1 MSLISASPRSV
12 SAGHAI
18 ACLAI
23 ATSVLLLGGNVVRA
37 TSYLSVTFDE
47 LIAGADVIFIGEVVD
62 VRPFPLNTRDG
73 TIVKTRV
80 VFRLSDPLWGTT
92 RALEV
97 FDFLGGEWGDIG
109 MVVAEMPRFA
119 VGDRRVVFARRE
131 QSINPIVGFTQG
143 LLRISRDSSGV
154 DRVFTLGGVPLGQPE
169 NIGLQSQVD
178 APASIAPMPLSAF
191 RDRVSRAL
199 AEARR

>member
-1 MSLISASPRSV
+1 MSLVNASARSV
-12 SAGHAI
+12 SAWKVI

-23 ATSVLLLGGNVVRA
+23 TISVLLVGGNAVRA

-47 LIAGADVIFIGEVVD
+47 LVTEADVIFVGEVTD
-62 VRPFPLNTRDG
+62 VRPCPLDTRDG
-73 TIVKTRV
+73 TIIKTRV
-80 VFRLSDPLWGTT
+80 IFRVSDPLWGTT
-92 RALEV
+92 NALEV

-143 LLRISRDSSGV
+143 LLQISRDSSGV
-154 DRVFTLGGVPLGQPE
+154 DRLFTLGGAPLGQPE
-169 NIGLQSQVD
+169 QIGSRSSTD
-178 APASIAPMPLSAF
+178 AAIPVAPMPLSTF
-191 RDRVSRAL
+191 RNRVTQAL
-199 AEARR
+199 TGMQR